1 MKKSQLMSVMLIIL
15 SATLYSISTP
25 LSKILLNYIP
35 PNVMATLLYLGAG
48 IGMTFLGFIKKGSRK
63 IYGQEHLTK
72 RDLPYTIGIVVLDIT
87 AAVFLMI
94 GLSKTTA
101 ANVSLLNN
109 FEIVATSLIA
119 LCLFREPISKR
130 LWFAIGLVTLSSIIL
145 SVEGLNSFSFS
156 FGSIFVI
163 LACICWGLENNYT
176 KILSSRNSL
185 EIVVVKCLGTGVGLL
200 IISMILG
207 EKTGNIF
214 HIICGLIL
222 GFVSYGLSIY
232 LYVNAQREL
241 GAAKTSTYYGI
252 TPFVGTILSLIIFK
266 QIPNFSFT
274 IALLIMIM
282 GAYFAYTD
290 NV

>member
-1 MKKSQLMSVMLIIL
+1 MKKSQLMSVMLIIS

-48 IGMTFLGFIKKGSRK
+48 IGMTFLGFIKKGTRK
-63 IYGQEHLTK
+63 VYGQGHLTK

-130 LWFAIGLVTLSSIIL
+130 LWFAIWLVTLSSIIL

-266 QIPNFSFT
+266 QVPNFSFT

>member
-25 LSKILLNYIP
+25 LSKIVLNYIP

-48 IGMTFLGFIKKGSRK
+48 IGMTFLGFIKKGTRK
-63 IYGQEHLTK
+63 VYGQGHLTK

-130 LWFAIGLVTLSSIIL
+130 LWFAIWLVTLSSIIL

-266 QIPNFSFT
+266 QVPNFSFT

>member
-1 MKKSQLMSVMLIIL
+1 
-15 SATLYSISTP
+15 
-25 LSKILLNYIP
+25 
-35 PNVMATLLYLGAG
+35 
-48 IGMTFLGFIKKGSRK
+48 
-63 IYGQEHLTK
+63 
-72 RDLPYTIGIVVLDIT
+72 
-87 AAVFLMI
+87 
-94 GLSKTTA
+94 
-101 ANVSLLNN
+101 
-109 FEIVATSLIA
+109 
-119 LCLFREPISKR
+119 
-130 LWFAIGLVTLSSIIL
+130 
-145 SVEGLNSFSFS
+145 
-156 FGSIFVI
+156 
-163 LACICWGLENNYT
+163 
-176 KILSSRNSL
+176 
-185 EIVVVKCLGTGVGLL
+185 
-200 IISMILG
+200 MILG

-266 QIPNFSFT
+266 QVPNFSFT